1 VNPLR
6 ILMRLI
12 GIGGEAAKADEAD
25 AAHLD
30 DLRKAG
36 RTAGD
41 IAREGEEEAKR
52 LRERATD
59 PGRSK

>member
-1 VNPLR
+1 
-6 ILMRLI
+6 MRLI